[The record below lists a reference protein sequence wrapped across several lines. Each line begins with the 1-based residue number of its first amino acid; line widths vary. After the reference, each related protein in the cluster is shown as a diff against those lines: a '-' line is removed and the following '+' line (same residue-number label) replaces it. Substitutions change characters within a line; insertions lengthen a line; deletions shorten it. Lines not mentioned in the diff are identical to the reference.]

1 MIELSKE
8 MNLVSVKS
16 LKPYLEK
23 IELNTKWLICSSELI
38 YTILSTIKAEIVL
51 NNATK
56 LEIFL
61 LLNISSCDLLLID

>member
-51 NNATK
+51 NNATR